1 MSAAVRPAILTS
13 ILRWL
18 AAVLILRVLAT
29 ILANYPDYFPANFES
44 LFLQGREKTFVGT
57 YKVAF
62 YIHIGSAPFVLVSG
76 LILLGDS
83 VRQRFGTRHRWL
95 GWLYVAVLLLL
106 VLPSGMVMA
115 RQAFGGWPAG
125 LSFALLSI
133 ATATCAIAG
142 VIAARQRRF
151 AAHGRWMIRSYL
163 LICSAVVL
171 RLISGTAGLVG
182 VPNPETAYTIAAW
195 CSWLIPLIAFELFL
209 GWRRLPLS
217 PERSPGGG
225 RATIRG
231 LRGRFRRPSVSFFRM
246 RDSP

>member
-1 MSAAVRPAILTS
+1 MSFAVRSATLTS

-18 AAVLILRVLAT
+18 AAALVLRVLAT

-44 LFLQGREKTFVGT
+44 LFLRGRERTFIGT

-62 YIHIGSAPFVLVSG
+62 YFHIGAAPFVLVFG
-76 LILLGDS
+76 LILLSDS

-95 GWLYVAVLLLL
+95 GWLYVVILLFL

-115 RQAFGGWPAG
+115 RHAFGGWPAG
-125 LSFALLSI
+125 LSFFALAI
-133 ATATCAIAG
+133 ATAGCAIAG

-171 RLISGTAGLVG
+171 RLISGTAGLIG
-182 VPNPETAYTIAAW
+182 VPDPETAYILAAW
-195 CSWLIPLIAFELFL
+195 CSWLLPLIAFEVLI
-209 GWRRLPLS
+209 GWRRLPEVPTILGVS
-217 PERSPGGG
+217 TGGC
-225 RATIRG
+225 RAQPDLHG
-231 LRGRFRRPSVSFFRM
+231 AS
-246 RDSP
+246 